1 MHKGTELGRVWWIL
15 GAAVVLSGWGIG
27 GIGGAER
34 SALEG
39 RRVGQGAPSC
49 SVRHAH
55 PRSLWSFIPISMRAF
70 I

>member
-1 MHKGTELGRVWWIL
+1 MHKGTEVGRVWWIL

-34 SALEG
+34 SALESRG
-39 RRVGQGAPSC
+39 VGQGALSC

-55 PRSLWSFIPISMRAF
+55 PRPPWSFIPISMRAF